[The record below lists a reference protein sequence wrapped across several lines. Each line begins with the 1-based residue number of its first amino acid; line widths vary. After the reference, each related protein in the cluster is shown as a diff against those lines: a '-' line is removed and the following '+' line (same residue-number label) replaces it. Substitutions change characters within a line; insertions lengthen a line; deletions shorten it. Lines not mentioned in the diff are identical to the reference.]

1 MRESSLAQS
10 LAIESQIRLPGSA
23 GRLLK
28 QIRDIES
35 VAPIFR
41 DAGLVKAVQRPAT
54 VDLTVSGV
62 ATHSCIK
69 RALGGFIYASAAV
82 RTDMLI
88 DSNRISTRGSDSVA
102 ELDDIDFEAQRK
114 RLDLVE
120 MRQAYALVERQ
131 LKNAEASQLILL
143 DTPLF
148 IAREMI
154 PLKRNVKHWQEY
166 EKTRT
171 AISSFWE
178 NYREQLFPWNPQGA
192 VLVSILSQRFS
203 AIVSIARQDLKTEE
217 GRKHLLLT
225 DGFNQAQAN
234 RLVDLESR
242 LSAVGDY
249 RFIKGILGAFTRTMA
264 FRMTENRARME
275 PTEPV
280 EFGVV
285 GFHFRGGRSSEI
297 QMAQLAGEESDWN
310 TETLDEVAW
319 KLMVLDMQGQRKSTP
334 LPQLLGH
341 QQLKMLEQF
350 TAYYRQGL
358 SNAMK
363 ENHVEETWLSGL
375 FEENEQ

>member
-41 DAGLVKAVQRPAT
+41 DAGLVKAVERPAT
-54 VDLTVSGV
+54 IDLTVSGV

-88 DSNRISTRGSDSVA
+88 DANRISTRGSDSIA

-131 LKNAEASQLILL
+131 LKQGNAAQLILL

-148 IAREMI
+148 ISREMI

-166 EKTRT
+166 EKTRD
-171 AISSFWE
+171 AISEFWN
-178 NYREQLFPWNPQGA
+178 NYRKQLFPWNPQGP
-192 VLVSILSQRFS
+192 VLLSILAERFS
-203 AIVSIARQDLKTEE
+203 AIVSIARGDLKTEA

-225 DGFNQAQAN
+225 DGFDQAQAN
-234 RLVDLESR
+234 RLVDLEER
-242 LSAVGDY
+242 LCGVGDY

-275 PTEPV
+275 PSESV
-280 EFGVV
+280 EYGVV

-297 QMAQLAGEESDWN
+297 QMAQLAGEEADWDA
-310 TETLDEVAW
+310 ETLDSVAW

-334 LPQLLGH
+334 LPQLLGQ

-350 TAYYRQGL
+350 AAYYRSGL
-358 SNAMK
+358 SQAMK
-363 ENHVEETWLSGL
+363 DNEVEETWLSGL
-375 FEENEQ
+375 FEEEN

>member
-41 DAGLVKAVQRPAT
+41 DAGLVKAVERPAT
-54 VDLTVSGV
+54 IDLTVSGV

-69 RALGGFIYASAAV
+69 RALGGFIYASAGV

-88 DSNRISTRGSDSVA
+88 DANRISTRGSDSIA

-131 LKNAEASQLILL
+131 LKQGNAAQLILL
-143 DTPLF
+143 DSPLF
-148 IAREMI
+148 ISREMI

-166 EKTRT
+166 EKTRD
-171 AISSFWE
+171 AISEFWDIH
-178 NYREQLFPWNPQGA
+178 REHLFPWNPQGP
-192 VLVSILSQRFS
+192 VLVSILAERFS
-203 AIVSIARQDLKTEE
+203 AIVSIARQDLKTEA

-225 DGFNQAQAN
+225 DGFDQTQAN
-234 RLVDLESR
+234 RLIDLEER
-242 LSAVGDY
+242 LSGVGDY

-275 PTEPV
+275 PAESV
-280 EFGVV
+280 EYGVV

-297 QMAQLAGEESDWN
+297 QLAQLAGEESDWDAD
-310 TETLDEVAW
+310 TLDAVAW

-334 LPQLLGH
+334 LPQLLGQ

-350 TAYYRQGL
+350 AAYYRQGL
-358 SNAMK
+358 SQAMK
-363 ENHVEETWLSGL
+363 ENEVEETWLSGL
-375 FEENEQ
+375 FEEEN

>member
-41 DAGLVKAVQRPAT
+41 DAGLVKAVERPAT
-54 VDLTVSGV
+54 IDLTVSGV

-69 RALGGFIYASAAV
+69 RALGGFIYASAGV

-88 DSNRISTRGSDSVA
+88 DANRISTRGSDSIA

-131 LKNAEASQLILL
+131 LKQGNAAQLILL
-143 DTPLF
+143 DSPLF
-148 IAREMI
+148 ISREMI

-166 EKTRT
+166 EKTRD
-171 AISSFWE
+171 AISEFWDIH
-178 NYREQLFPWNPQGA
+178 REHLFPWNPQGP
-192 VLVSILSQRFS
+192 VLVSILAERFS
-203 AIVSIARQDLKTEE
+203 AIVSIARQDLKTEA

-225 DGFNQAQAN
+225 DGFDQTQAN
-234 RLVDLESR
+234 RLIDLEER
-242 LSAVGDY
+242 LSGVGDY

-275 PTEPV
+275 PAESV
-280 EFGVV
+280 EYGVV

-297 QMAQLAGEESDWN
+297 QLAQLAGEESDWDAD
-310 TETLDEVAW
+310 TLDAVAW

-334 LPQLLGH
+334 LPQLLGQ

-350 TAYYRQGL
+350 AAYYRQGL

-363 ENHVEETWLSGL
+363 ENEVEETWLSGL
-375 FEENEQ
+375 FEEGEQ

>member
-41 DAGLVKAVQRPAT
+41 DAGLVKAVERPAT
-54 VDLTVSGV
+54 IDLTVSGV

-69 RALGGFIYASAAV
+69 RALGGFIYASAGV

-88 DSNRISTRGSDSVA
+88 DANRISTRGSDSIA

-131 LKNAEASQLILL
+131 LKQGNAAQLILL
-143 DTPLF
+143 DSPLF
-148 IAREMI
+148 ISREMI

-166 EKTRT
+166 EKTRD
-171 AISSFWE
+171 AISEFWDIH
-178 NYREQLFPWNPQGA
+178 REHLFPWNPQGP
-192 VLVSILSQRFS
+192 VLVSILAERFS
-203 AIVSIARQDLKTEE
+203 AIVSIARQDLKTEA

-225 DGFNQAQAN
+225 DGFDQTQAN
-234 RLVDLESR
+234 RLVDLDER
-242 LSAVGDY
+242 LSSVGDY

-275 PTEPV
+275 PAESV
-280 EFGVV
+280 EYGVV

-297 QMAQLAGEESDWN
+297 QMAQLAGEESDWDA
-310 TETLDEVAW
+310 ETLDAVAW
-319 KLMVLDMQGQRKSTP
+319 KLMVLDMQGQRKSSP
-334 LPQLLGH
+334 LPQLLGQ

-358 SNAMK
+358 SQAMK
-363 ENHVEETWLSGL
+363 ENEVEETWLSGL
-375 FEENEQ
+375 FEEEN

>member
-10 LAIESQIRLPGSA
+10 LAIESQVRLPGSA

-154 PLKRNVKHWQEY
+154 PLKRNAKHWQEY

-358 SNAMK
+358 SDAMK
-363 ENHVEETWLSGL
+363 ENDVEETWLSGL

>member
-41 DAGLVKAVQRPAT
+41 DAGLVKAVERPAT
-54 VDLTVSGV
+54 IDLTVSGV

-69 RALGGFIYASAAV
+69 RAMGGFIYASAAV

-88 DSNRISTRGSDSVA
+88 DANRISTRGSDSVA

-131 LKNAEASQLILL
+131 LKNGQSSQLILL

-171 AISSFWE
+171 AISTFWE
-178 NYREQLFPWNPQGA
+178 NYREQLFPWNPEGP

-225 DGFNQAQAN
+225 DGFDQAQAN
-234 RLVDLESR
+234 RLVDLERR
-242 LSAVGDY
+242 LSGVGDY

-275 PTEPV
+275 PSESV

-310 TETLDEVAW
+310 TDTLDAVAW

-334 LPQLLGH
+334 LPQMLGQ

-350 TAYYRQGL
+350 TTYYRQSL
-358 SNAMK
+358 SKAMK
-363 ENHVEETWLSGL
+363 ENEVEETWLSGL
-375 FEENEQ
+375 FEEEQQ

>member
-41 DAGLVKAVQRPAT
+41 DAGLVKAVDRPAT
-54 VDLTVSGV
+54 IDLTVSGI

-69 RALGGFIYASAAV
+69 RALGGFIFASAAV

-88 DSNRISTRGSDSVA
+88 DANRISTCGSDSVA

-120 MRQAYALVERQ
+120 MRQAYVLAERL
-131 LKNAEASQLILL
+131 LKSSVASQLILL

-171 AISSFWE
+171 AIATFWE
-178 NYREQLFPWNPQGA
+178 TYREQLFPWNPQGA
-192 VLVSILSQRFS
+192 VLVSVVAQRFS
-203 AIVSIARQDLKTEE
+203 AIVSIARQDLRKED
-217 GRKHLLLT
+217 GRKHLLLS
-225 DGFNQAQAN
+225 DGFDQDQAN
-234 RLVDLESR
+234 QLVDLEQR
-242 LSAVGDY
+242 LSGVGDY

-275 PTEPV
+275 PYESV
-280 EFGVV
+280 EAGVI
-285 GFHFRGGRSSEI
+285 GFHYRGGRSSEI

-310 TETLDEVAW
+310 TDTLNAVAW
-319 KLMVLDMQGQRKSTP
+319 KLMVLDMQGQRMNTP
-334 LPQLLGH
+334 LPQLLGQ
-341 QQLKMLEQF
+341 QQLRMLEQF

-363 ENHVEETWLSGL
+363 ENEIEETWLSGL
-375 FEENEQ
+375 FGEEQQ

>member
-1 MRESSLAQS
+1 MRDSSLAQT
-10 LAIESQIRLPGSA
+10 LAVESQIRLPGSA

-41 DAGLVKAVQRPAT
+41 DAGLVKAVDRPAT
-54 VDLTVSGV
+54 IDLTVSGV
-62 ATHSCIK
+62 ATNSCIK
-69 RALGGFIYASAAV
+69 KALGGFIYSSAAV

-88 DSNRISTRGSDSVA
+88 DANRVSTRGSDSIA

-131 LKNAEASQLILL
+131 LKNGQTSQLILL

-154 PLKRNVKHWQEY
+154 PLKRNIKHWQEY
-166 EKTRT
+166 EKTRA
-171 AISSFWE
+171 AITSFWE
-178 NYREQLFPWNPQGA
+178 TYRNQLFPWDSEGP
-192 VLVSILSQRFS
+192 VLVSILAQRFS

-225 DGFNQAQAN
+225 DGFNQTQAN
-234 RLVDLESR
+234 QLTDLEER
-242 LSAVGDY
+242 LSGVGDF
-249 RFIKGILGAFTRTMA
+249 RFIKGILGSFTRTMA

-275 PTEPV
+275 PSESTEY
-280 EFGVV
+280 GVV

-297 QMAQLAGEESDWN
+297 QMAQLAGEESDWSA
-310 TETLDEVAW
+310 ETLDAVAW

-334 LPQLLGH
+334 LPQLLGQ

-350 TAYYRQGL
+350 TKYYRQGL
-358 SNAMK
+358 SQAMK
-363 ENHVEETWLSGL
+363 ENEVEETWLSGL
-375 FEENEQ
+375 FEEE